1 MKLYVLLFTLI
12 AGVFTPSQAALY
24 SWSANPTADTVG
36 LDKQAFENKYKGE
49 QDPDFKINTE
59 TDKTGNDGNIDLK
72 NDSVCIYTD
81 PLSNPKNQIM
91 DGEFSLGISYT
102 AASLTS
108 PSTLFTATFGSAIV
122 DISFDP
128 KDGGTF
134 DFKYKGEGFEPP
146 TFSLN
151 SIGWD
156 IKDFATNND
165 KFTIMMSVDAQ
176 GIILLKLYAN
186 SLLICTA
193 KSTQSSGD
201 KQPLNNITIGGDGS
215 NLSVS
220 DIIIKDGA
228 MITDEELIS
237 IIDPESSTSGKTIET
252 SLNTNITSWANMG
265 DATQSVPEPSIAL
278 LSIVGLAGMMVKRR
292 R

>member
-1 MKLYVLLFTLI
+1 
-12 AGVFTPSQAALY
+12 
-24 SWSANPTADTVG
+24 
-36 LDKQAFENKYKGE
+36 
-49 QDPDFKINTE
+49 
-59 TDKTGNDGNIDLK
+59 
-72 NDSVCIYTD
+72 
-81 PLSNPKNQIM
+81 
-91 DGEFSLGISYT
+91 
-102 AASLTS
+102 
-108 PSTLFTATFGSAIV
+108 
-122 DISFDP
+122 
-128 KDGGTF
+128 
-134 DFKYKGEGFEPP
+134 EGFEPP

-151 SIGWD
+151 SIGWN
-156 IKDFATNND
+156 IKDFAPNND